1 MPEQRRPSADQ
12 IAVMV
17 DDEMISEA
25 PTARQRVVTKEFLA
39 TVPRL
44 AIPPEELHASELDH
58 REYFLI
64 SLLDGVT
71 TIENLIDICGMPSE
85 EALAL
90 LDGLVRRGILGIE

>member
-1 MPEQRRPSADQ
+1 
-12 IAVMV
+12 MV
-17 DDEMISEA
+17 DDEVDGS
-25 PTARQRVVTKEFLA
+25 PTARQIVVTTEFLA

-64 SLLDGVT
+64 SLLDGMT

-90 LDGLVRRGILGIE
+90 LNGLVGRGILRVS

>member
-1 MPEQRRPSADQ
+1 MPGRRPSADQ

-17 DDEMISEA
+17 DDELDGS
-25 PTARQRVVTKEFLA
+25 PTARQLAVTKELLA
-39 TVPRL
+39 TVPHL
-44 AIPPEELHASELDH
+44 AIPSEEVHASELDH

-90 LDGLVRRGILGIE
+90 LDGLVRRGILALK

>member
-1 MPEQRRPSADQ
+1 MPDRRPSADQ
-12 IAVMV
+12 IAIMIDAELE
-17 DDEMISEA
+17 DDA

-39 TVPRL
+39 MVPRL
-44 AIPPEELHASELDH
+44 AIPPEEVHASELDH

-71 TIENLIDICGMPSE
+71 TVENLIDICGMPSE

-90 LDGLVRRGILGIE
+90 LDGLVRRGILGLE